1 MFLKVLINVLLMLVY
16 MAIGFVLCKARKVDV
31 NHSKSLSSILVYVLS
46 PAMIINSF
54 IQMEYAKETLIDI
67 LKFFFITLIIQ
78 LLFFGIIFLIVRK
91 KFVDAKYRILN
102 AAAVLGN
109 VGFFG
114 LPLITSLFPDNN
126 IVIAQFML

>member
-54 IQMEYAKETLIDI
+54 KW
-67 LKFFFITLIIQ
+67 
-78 LLFFGIIFLIVRK
+78 
-91 KFVDAKYRILN
+91 N
-102 AAAVLGN
+102 
-109 VGFFG
+109 
-114 LPLITSLFPDNN
+114 
-126 IVIAQFML
+126 MLMKR

>member
-54 IQMEYAKETLIDI
+54 IQMEYANETLVDI

-78 LLFFGIIFLIVRK
+78 LLFFEIIFLIVRK

-109 VGFFG
+109 VGFCW
-114 LPLITSLFPDNN
+114 LTTYNKSISR
-126 IVIAQFML
+126 